1 MIRAD
6 LCRTQSRRTQS
17 HRTQSRRTQSNR
29 TQSNRNGFTLVE
41 LLVVISIIALLIS
54 ILLPSLGK
62 AREQAKAVKCAA
74 NLRAVGQGVATYL
87 AENNGVFPPS
97 YTYPRNTT
105 GGIDLL
111 QASQSVPN
119 GYLHW
124 SFFLYSGGRV
134 GEEAFQCPNFPN
146 GGAPRTNPGELAEDW
161 NLGKQID
168 DNGSTV
174 PNTAVVDRQARR
186 MSYVAN
192 AAIMPRNKFTAA
204 VAIGPR
210 LNVFVKESQLR
221 RAGNIVLATE
231 YTRRWEALGE
241 RNSSSGSNILVKA
254 HRPINVFHSQGAG
267 WDEYN
272 SLSAVLIY
280 GTIRRS
286 LTAKDF
292 GVVDYKQFNT
302 LTNVLKNNPGVCQI
316 NAVGR
321 HHPGGDKAY
330 GGTANFL
337 MADTHVEKMTPL
349 QSMQQKKWGEKYYSL
364 TGDNT
369 VYNANE

>member
-1 MIRAD
+1 MIRTD
-6 LCRTQSRRTQS
+6 VCLTRPRRTPS
-17 HRTQSRRTQSNR
+17 H
-29 TQSNRNGFTLVE
+29 RNGFTLVE

-54 ILLPSLGK
+54 ILLPSLSK

-74 NLRAVGQGVATYL
+74 NLRAVGQGVAIYL
-87 AENNGVFPPS
+87 AENNGVYPPS
-97 YTYPRNTT
+97 YTYPTSKT
-105 GGIDLL
+105 GGINII
-111 QASQSVPN
+111 QANQSVPN

-134 GEEAFQCPNFPN
+134 GEEAFQCPNFPK
-146 GGAPRTNPGELAEDW
+146 GGAPRTNPGGLAEDW

-168 DNGSTV
+168 DSGSTV

-186 MSYVAN
+186 MSYTAN

-204 VAIGPR
+204 VAIGQR

-231 YTRRWEALGE
+231 FTRRWEALGE
-241 RNSSSGSNILVKA
+241 RNSGSGSDILVKA
-254 HRPINVFHSQGAG
+254 HRPVNVFFHTVQGG
-267 WDEYN
+267 WDEYAAPN
-272 SLSAVLIY
+272 ATPGLMY
-280 GTIRRS
+280 GKTRRS
-286 LTAKDF
+286 NTAADF
-292 GVVDYKQFNT
+292 GVVDLKQFNT
-302 LTNVLKNNPGVCQI
+302 LTNVLKNAPSVSQI

-321 HHPGGDKAY
+321 HHPGGEKKF

-337 MADTHVEKMTPL
+337 FADTHVERLTPL
-349 QSMQQKKWGEKYYSL
+349 QSMEQKKWGEKYYSL

-369 VYNANE
+369 IYNANE